1 MSAKDYNLEERIT
14 IVIMARC
21 IRMDGFD
28 ITERLNKLA
37 ARFSI
42 STASIRRWENAYDA
56 HGSNGLVRQGRSD
69 CGESRT
75 YCKWAIERSKLLYGT
90 CSLNGIVR
98 ILAKE
103 AQELGE
109 QFCAKCY
116 YAPSC
121 KIKGRGIRFSTRHSL
136 VYALRCANCSN
147 NTDS

>member
-1 MSAKDYNLEERIT
+1 MPAKDYNLEERIT
-14 IVIMARC
+14 IVIMAHC
-21 IRMDGFD
+21 IRLDGVD
-28 ITERLNKLA
+28 VTEQLDSLA
-37 ARFSI
+37 ACFGI
-42 STASIRRWENAYDA
+42 SSSTLRRWEDAYDA
-56 HGSNGLVRQGRSD
+56 HGPNGLVRQGRSD

-147 NTDS
+147 NTDT